1 MFRSRGTTRAF
12 SSQIR
17 SNLHLLERL
26 CLPWSIF
33 SQPEFPAFKSAG
45 LLGFYDNLETP
56 DDVTPFGLAAPVSSY
71 RFNR

>member
-1 MFRSRGTTRAF
+1 MFGTSVKMAAF

-33 SQPEFPAFKSAG
+33 SLPEFPAFKSAG
-45 LLGFYDNLETP
+45 LLAFYDNLETP